1 MKIQYRLLFAMLLTM
16 ASTQSHA
23 GRQGIHFLYGGGVSV
38 VIPQVRANIV
48 SHDPAAAAEIMVGIE
63 EDGWA
68 AEFSGMRSLDAGT
81 AASDI
86 DYNMTISQA
95 SLSYRTVERN
105 NRYYKYKYG
114 KMDQNVDVVSTTG
127 ATLAGATAIQTSGN
141 VYSFAVGF
149 RRAQTERWEVEYS
162 YYSQNKEDSPS
173 SYLSGAHMITVR
185 YLFGGVPFEYGG
197 L

>member
-1 MKIQYRLLFAMLLTM
+1 MKIQYRLLFTMILVM
-16 ASTQSHA
+16 ASTQSQA
-23 GRQGIHFLYGGGVSV
+23 GRQGIHFLYGGGLSIIV
-38 VIPQVRANIV
+38 PQVRSSIV

-81 AASDI
+81 AASGI
-86 DYNMTISQA
+86 DYNMTVSQA
-95 SLSYRTVERN
+95 SLSYRTVEKN

-114 KMDQNVDVVSTTG
+114 KMDQDFDFVSTTG
-127 ATLAGATAIQTSGN
+127 GALAGNTTIQTSGS

-162 YYSQNKEDSPS
+162 YYSKNKENSGSP
-173 SYLSGAHMITVR
+173 YLSGAHMITLR